1 MEQAEFRARLEAQ
14 AAGIVGRARA
24 EAGELLR
31 TAEVDAAEVVRVAR
45 TSAADLEAV
54 AHDRVRA
61 ATHEVDALREQA
73 HRELVQAQERALL
86 IRADAQRTADG
97 IIERAT
103 LRARTEADELLREA
117 QRQLARAVDEKQAAT
132 ARIEE
137 AQVRIEAAQSAERR
151 AADAVELVAMAAAEA
166 VAQAAAEATVSMSEQ
181 PDLMGAYAA
190 AIDLTRSRSPERD
203 RFIVTMHGETFD
215 DLLAGAIRAAVRR
228 AFNPLVR
235 GGHHIEPRVLQS
247 QDRR

>member
-14 AAGIVGRARA
+14 AARIVGRARA
-24 EAGELLR
+24 EAAEIVR
-31 TAEVDAAEVVRVAR
+31 TAEVDAAEIVRVAR
-45 TSAADLEAV
+45 TSATDLESV
-54 AHDRVRA
+54 AHERVA
-61 ATHEVDALREQA
+61 AAAHEMDALREQA
-73 HRELVQAQERALL
+73 QRELVQAQERALL
-86 IRADAQRTADG
+86 IREDAQRTADG

-103 LRARTEADELLREA
+103 LRARAEADELLHEA
-117 QRQLARAVDEKQAAT
+117 QRQLARAVDEKQAAL
-132 ARIEE
+132 ARIKE
-137 AQVRIEAAQSAERR
+137 AEAAERR

-166 VAQAAAEATVSMSEQ
+166 VAEATAEAGMPISER
-181 PDLMGAYAA
+181 DAAAA

-235 GGHHIEPRVLQS
+235 AGHQIEPRPLQPHA
-247 QDRR
+247 RR

>member
-14 AAGIVGRARA
+14 AARIVGRARA
-24 EAGELLR
+24 EAAEILR
-31 TAEVDAAEVVRVAR
+31 SAEVDAAEIVRVAR
-45 TSAADLEAV
+45 TSATDLEAV
-54 AHDRVRA
+54 AHERVAA
-61 ATHEVDALREQA
+61 ATHEMDALRELAQ
-73 HRELVQAQERALL
+73 REIVQAQERALL
-86 IRADAQRTADG
+86 IREDAQRTADG

-103 LRARTEADELLREA
+103 LRARAEADELLHEA
-117 QRQLARAVDEKQAAT
+117 QRQLARAVDEKQAAL
-132 ARIEE
+132 ARIKE
-137 AQVRIEAAQSAERR
+137 AEAAERR

-166 VAQAAAEATVSMSEQ
+166 VAEATAEAGMPPISEH
-181 PDLMGAYAA
+181 DAAAA

-235 GGHHIEPRVLQS
+235 AGHQIEPRPLQPHA
-247 QDRR
+247 RR

>member
-1 MEQAEFRARLEAQ
+1 MEQADFRARLEAQ

-24 EAGELLR
+24 EAAEIVR
-31 TAEVDAAEVVRVAR
+31 TAEVDAADMIRVAK

-54 AHDRVRA
+54 AHERVA
-61 ATHEVDALREQA
+61 TATHEMDALRYQA
-73 HRELVQAQERALL
+73 HRELVQAQERALI
-86 IRADAQRTADG
+86 IRSDAQRTAEG

-103 LRARTEADELLREA
+103 LRARAEADELLQQAR
-117 QRQLARAVDEKQAAT
+117 RQLSQAVDEKHEAD
-132 ARIEE
+132 ARIKEAEE
-137 AQVRIEAAQSAERR
+137 AERR

-166 VAQAAAEATVSMSEQ
+166 VAEATAEAGMPISVAAAAET
-181 PDLMGAYAA
+181 
-190 AIDLTRSRSPERD
+190 IDLTRGRAPERD

-235 GGHHIEPRVLQS
+235 AGHHIDARPLQP
-247 QDRR
+247 QHRR

>member
-1 MEQAEFRARLEAQ
+1 MEQADFRARLEAQ

-24 EAGELLR
+24 EAAEILR
-31 TAEVDAAEVVRVAR
+31 SAEVDAAEVVRVAR

-54 AHDRVRA
+54 AHDRVQA
-61 ATHEVDALREQA
+61 ATHEMDALREQA
-73 HRELVQAQERALL
+73 HRELVQAQERALI
-86 IRADAQRTADG
+86 IRSDAQRTADG

-117 QRQLARAVDEKQAAT
+117 QRQLASAVDEKQAAL
-132 ARIEE
+132 ARIKE
-137 AQVRIEAAQSAERR
+137 AEAAERR

-166 VAQAAAEATVSMSEQ
+166 VAEATAEASASMSER
-181 PDLMGAYAA
+181 PDLENAYAA

-203 RFIVTMHGETFD
+203 RFIVTMQGETFD

-235 GGHHIEPRVLQS
+235 SGRQVPRRVLET